1 MATKDIKITIKA
13 VNNTKKA
20 FRAVTAGLKSIAR
33 AAFSM
38 KAAIGLA
45 AGVAGIGFLIKKSM
59 DATDSMAKVSRSIGI
74 SVTELQRLRHAASIG
89 GLEAKSLDK
98 AMQKLAINISDVASG
113 TGIAKEAFDRYGIS
127 STHIDGSTR
136 SVTDVL
142 GQAATALETMTNETD
157 RASFVY
163 DLFGARGAKVIN
175 MLKDGKTAMEAMK
188 KEADELGL
196 VMSLELIEGVE
207 NANDSIAR
215 LTDYLG
221 NVFHRVV
228 ASIAPIIESASEAVR
243 SFVEMKINKQGG
255 ITAFSKNIAIT
266 ILEAASAIVEAST
279 SMLNSLARIATGA
292 GRSIQKVLEFLPSSL
307 GGLKTLKAI
316 NIELIEIAQNREKL
330 SESFDSAMFGEDSKL
345 DDREVVLRKII
356 ASGNYLQDIEP
367 FKNFNTNGAVL
378 EINKLLN
385 KMKETNISLPPVVG
399 ASEGANNSPMV
410 SKNAQEYQLAFDHQR
425 TMMTLT
431 QNALGRQAKAEKLAA
446 QEIQAER
453 SKAYGI
459 QFQSQIRGAEIMR
472 IARQKDIGDL
482 KDEGRTT
489 LETLGGHYQ
498 KAFALNKAFA
508 LKDAIVNTYKA
519 VSSAL
524 ASTPFPLN
532 LGFAA
537 LALANGMAQVSAIRG
552 TQFREKGGPM
562 SAGSPYI
569 VGERGPELIVPNQ
582 AANVVPNDQLGGSNF
597 VINISAND
605 TKGFDELLT
614 SRRGVLMGLINQSLN
629 DRGRPALA

>member
-1 MATKDIKITIKA
+1 MANKDVKIQIKA
-13 VNNTKKA
+13 VNKTKKA
-20 FRAVTAGLKSIAR
+20 FMAVTAGLKSISR

-38 KAAIGLA
+38 KSAIGLA
-45 AGVAGIGFLIKKSM
+45 AGAVGLGYLVKKSM

-127 STHIDGSTR
+127 STNIDGSTR

-175 MLKDGKTAMEAMK
+175 MLKDGKDAMEAMK

-215 LTDYLG
+215 LSDYLG

-255 ITAFSKNIAIT
+255 ITAFSKKIAIT
-266 ILEAASAIVEAST
+266 ILEAASAIVTAST
-279 SMLNSLARIATGA
+279 SMLNSISRIANGA
-292 GRSIQKVLEFLPSSL
+292 GRSIQKVLEFLPASL
-307 GGLKTLKAI
+307 GGLKTLES
-316 NIELIEIAQNREKL
+316 IELKLLDIAIQRENLLVSGKSNRAYKERLESLNAQELVQTRLIE
-330 SESFDSAMFGEDSKL
+330 
-345 DDREVVLRKII
+345 
-356 ASGNYLQDIEP
+356 SGNYLESIEP

-378 EINKLLN
+378 EINELLM
-385 KMKETNISLPPVVG
+385 KMKEVNIASDEVVEASKSSEMTNAFHL
-399 ASEGANNSPMV
+399 
-410 SKNAQEYQLAFDHQR
+410 EYDLAFAHQR
-425 TMMTLT
+425 KMGELR
-431 QNALGRQAKAEKLAA
+431 QDYLGREKAD
-446 QEIQAER
+446 R
-453 SKAYGI
+453 SAAYGVAFE
-459 QFQSQIRGAEIMR
+459 QQRRSSRMLENSR
-472 IARQKDIGDL
+472 RKDAGDL
-482 KDEGRTT
+482 KEESRGA
-489 LETLGGHYQ
+489 LASLSSHY
-498 KAFALNKAFA
+498 KAAFAINKAFA
-508 LKDAIVNTYKA
+508 VKDALVNTYNGVAKA
-519 VSSAL
+519 MNN
-524 ASTPFPLN
+524 PFPLN

-537 LALANGMAQVSAIRG
+537 VALANGMAQVAAIRS
-552 TQFREKGGPM
+552 TQFRANGGPM

-582 AANVVPNDQLGGSNF
+582 AANVVPNDQLGGGNF
-597 VINISAND
+597 TINISAND
-605 TKGFDELLT
+605 TAGFDDLLIK
-614 SRRGVLMGLINQSLN
+614 RRGTLMNLINQSLN
-629 DRGRPALA
+629 ERGRPALA

>member
-1 MATKDIKITIKA
+1 MANKDVKIQIKA
-13 VNNTKKA
+13 VNKTKKA
-20 FRAVTAGLKSIAR
+20 FMAVTAGLKSISR

-38 KAAIGLA
+38 KSAIGLA
-45 AGVAGIGFLIKKSM
+45 AGAVGLGYLVKKSM

-127 STHIDGSTR
+127 SKNIDGSTR

-175 MLKDGKTAMEAMK
+175 MLKDGKDAMEAMK

-215 LTDYLG
+215 LSDYLG

-266 ILEAASAIVEAST
+266 ILEAASAIVTAST
-279 SMLNSLARIATGA
+279 SMLNSIGRIANGA
-292 GRSIQKVLEFLPSSL
+292 GRSIQKVLEFLPASL
-307 GGLKTLKAI
+307 GGLKTLES
-316 NIELIEIAQNREKL
+316 IELKLLDIAIQRENLLVNGKSNRALKERLKSLDAQELVQTRLIE
-330 SESFDSAMFGEDSKL
+330 
-345 DDREVVLRKII
+345 
-356 ASGNYLQDIEP
+356 SGNYLESIEP

-378 EINKLLN
+378 EINELLM
-385 KMKETNISLPPVVG
+385 KMKEVDIASDEVKEASKSSEMTNAFHL
-399 ASEGANNSPMV
+399 
-410 SKNAQEYQLAFDHQR
+410 EYDLAFAHQR
-425 TMMTLT
+425 KMGELR
-431 QNALGRQAKAEKLAA
+431 QDYLGREKAD
-446 QEIQAER
+446 R
-453 SKAYGI
+453 SAAYGVAFE
-459 QFQSQIRGAEIMR
+459 QQRMSSRRLENFRRKDADDLKEESRGAL
-472 IARQKDIGDL
+472 ASL
-482 KDEGRTT
+482 SS
-489 LETLGGHYQ
+489 HY
-498 KAFALNKAFA
+498 KAAFAINKAFA
-508 LKDAIVNTYKA
+508 VKDALINTYNGVAKA
-519 VSSAL
+519 MNN
-524 ASTPFPLN
+524 PFPLN

-537 LALANGMAQVSAIRG
+537 VALANGMAQVAAIKS
-552 TQFREKGGPM
+552 TQFRANGGPM

-582 AANVVPNDQLGGSNF
+582 AANVVPNDQLNGGNF
-597 VINISAND
+597 TINISAND
-605 TKGFDELLT
+605 TAGFDDLLIK
-614 SRRGVLMGLINQSLN
+614 RRGTLMNLINQSLN
-629 DRGRPALA
+629 ERGRPALA

>member
-1 MATKDIKITIKA
+1 MANKDVKIQIKA
-13 VNNTKKA
+13 VNKTKKA
-20 FRAVTAGLKSIAR
+20 FMAVTAGLKSISR

-38 KAAIGLA
+38 KSAIGLA
-45 AGVAGIGFLIKKSM
+45 AGAVGLGYLVKKSM

-127 STHIDGSTR
+127 STNIDGSTR

-142 GQAATALETMTNETD
+142 GQVATALETMTNETD

-175 MLKDGKTAMEAMK
+175 MLKDGKDAMEAMK

-215 LTDYLG
+215 LSDYLG

-255 ITAFSKNIAIT
+255 ITAFSKKIAIT
-266 ILEAASAIVEAST
+266 ILEAASAIVTAST
-279 SMLNSLARIATGA
+279 SMLNSISRIANGA
-292 GRSIQKVLEFLPSSL
+292 GRSIQKVLEFLPASL
-307 GGLKTLKAI
+307 GGLKTLES
-316 NIELIEIAQNREKL
+316 IELKLLDIAIQRENLLVSGKSNRAYKERLESLNAQELVQTRLIE
-330 SESFDSAMFGEDSKL
+330 
-345 DDREVVLRKII
+345 
-356 ASGNYLQDIEP
+356 SGNYLESIEP

-378 EINKLLN
+378 EINELLM
-385 KMKETNISLPPVVG
+385 KMKEVNIASDEVVEASKSSEMTNAFHL
-399 ASEGANNSPMV
+399 
-410 SKNAQEYQLAFDHQR
+410 EYDLAFAHQR
-425 TMMTLT
+425 KMGELR
-431 QNALGRQAKAEKLAA
+431 QDYLGREKAD
-446 QEIQAER
+446 R
-453 SKAYGI
+453 SAAYGVAFE
-459 QFQSQIRGAEIMR
+459 QQRRSSRMLENSRRKDADDLKEESRGAL
-472 IARQKDIGDL
+472 DSL
-482 KDEGRTT
+482 SS
-489 LETLGGHYQ
+489 HY
-498 KAFALNKAFA
+498 KAAFAINKAFA
-508 LKDAIVNTYKA
+508 VKDALVNTYNGVAKA
-519 VSSAL
+519 MNN
-524 ASTPFPLN
+524 PFPLN

-537 LALANGMAQVSAIRG
+537 VALANGMAQVAAIRS
-552 TQFREKGGPM
+552 TQFRANGGPM

-582 AANVVPNDQLGGSNF
+582 AANVVPNDQLGGGNF
-597 VINISAND
+597 TINISAND
-605 TKGFDELLT
+605 TEGFDELLT
-614 SRRGVLMGLINQSLN
+614 KRRGTLMSLINQSLN
-629 DRGRPALA
+629 ENGRPALA